1 MKTEGE
7 RSRLPCPDGHER
19 DEIGALVEVINRQLQ
34 SIDVNMRQK
43 LRAEERL
50 RKYLEELESIVESRT
65 NELQE
70 TNAQLRR
77 SNQDLECSREEA
89 LDMARARSAFLANMS
104 HEIRTPINGLL
115 GMIGLTLDS
124 PLNNEQKQ
132 QLSIAYDSGK
142 VLVALLNDILDLSK
156 FEAGKLQLERIPFD
170 LGALLE
176 ETASLLSQNAGKQDI
191 ELTCRV
197 DPRLPGMLLGDP
209 TRIRQIISN
218 LLSNALKFTE
228 QGHVALTLNLE
239 HSGSS
244 EQRVRISVSDTGIG
258 IADESLEAIFS
269 PFTQA
274 DAHISRR
281 FGGTGLG
288 LALCRSLTDAMGGDL
303 TVQSTLGHG
312 STFSVSI
319 PLATHTQQPGF
330 PKPTPR
336 TVTIWNQ
343 SGNLQGAVLEELLT
357 SWGMTCMLI
366 DYQPAANK
374 ALKLGIRQ
382 QVASPPSRRRLAQ
395 AIDELFGLFKDTQAP
410 SKTEVSAAGQRLLL
424 VEDNMVNQMVA
435 KGMLSRLGYE
445 VDLAEHGEIALSM
458 LEKAPYSLVLMDC
471 NMPVMDGYE
480 ASRRIR
486 ADPRWKDLPII
497 ALTANALHEDRQ
509 RCQDAGMSDYLAKPF
524 KREDLQA
531 ILQRWLSSQRTD

>member
-1 MKTEGE
+1 M
-7 RSRLPCPDGHER
+7 
-19 DEIGALVEVINRQLQ
+19 
-34 SIDVNMRQK
+34 
-43 LRAEERL
+43 
-50 RKYLEELESIVESRT
+50 
-65 NELQE
+65 
-70 TNAQLRR
+70 
-77 SNQDLECSREEA
+77 
-89 LDMARARSAFLANMS
+89 
-104 HEIRTPINGLL
+104 
-115 GMIGLTLDS
+115 
-124 PLNNEQKQ
+124 
-132 QLSIAYDSGK
+132 
-142 VLVALLNDILDLSK
+142 
-156 FEAGKLQLERIPFD
+156 
-170 LGALLE
+170 
-176 ETASLLSQNAGKQDI
+176 
-191 ELTCRV
+191 
-197 DPRLPGMLLGDP
+197 
-209 TRIRQIISN
+209 
-218 LLSNALKFTE
+218 
-228 QGHVALTLNLE
+228 
-239 HSGSS
+239 
-244 EQRVRISVSDTGIG
+244 RISVSDTGIG

-366 DYQPAANK
+366 DYQPAATLPAMTHDSDFWLLDSPALAQRLKAVEPNKPRLLICGYRALLTTNK

-509 RCQDAGMSDYLAKPF
+509 RYQRLSQQCLNIGTQIFRLGSRCIALDYLTLTVDQKLGEVPLDTLAAQQARRLRFKLHKQRVSLVAIYIDLLEQRKANAVVQLTKLGNLSFITRLLRAKLVTRKARHPQPLGLIVLPQGF
-524 KREDLQA
+524 QPLVLRSETTFARGIDHQIRPTIQFGETAFTVINGGTGDLQ
-531 ILQRWLSSQRTD
+531 